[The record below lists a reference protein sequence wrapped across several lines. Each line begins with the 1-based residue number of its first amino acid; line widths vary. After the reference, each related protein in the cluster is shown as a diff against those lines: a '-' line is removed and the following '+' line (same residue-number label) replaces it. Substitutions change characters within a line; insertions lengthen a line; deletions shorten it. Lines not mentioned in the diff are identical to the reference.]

1 MILKVNLKM
10 PFLSLT
16 DKKERDRIAKEYAG
30 LASRLKDKFQKEKIA
45 DDQAKEKLIQK
56 TAPVTSVINSAVLGD
71 PDDEDT
77 EKAIIPVL
85 KKQTA
90 ELKKDNEALKKQ
102 QEIQNKELKKI
113 TSAVQNIPVDL
124 SDVLDQKT
132 EGFELDEIILNKNLK
147 NEIFD
152 LDHEFD
158 ANEREIIENAGYEL
172 PSEILANTATRS
184 LIENIY
190 HTAKNETSRLGNGL
204 HGKDPEIIEIKRKKW
219 DTMKKY
225 VENISIMI
233 KKLEKFEKNISNIE
247 SKSGNATDSEN
258 VIESQEGGGSPIC
271 QTTCIYYSDPN
282 ELIERLQLL
291 VASKNAGNNGV
302 LNEIS
307 AILDELHKRW
317 DLSKDD
323 YISLNKNLLS

>member
-1 MILKVNLKM
+1 MS
-10 PFLSLT
+10 FLSLT

-30 LASRLKDKFQKEKIA
+30 LTSRLKDRFQKEKIA
-45 DDQAKEKLIQK
+45 DAQTKEKLIQK
-56 TAPVTSVINSAVLGD
+56 TAPITSVINSAVLGD
-71 PDDEDT
+71 SDVEEDT
-77 EKAIIPVL
+77 EKAIVPIL

-90 ELKKDNEALKKQ
+90 ELQKDNEAIKKQ
-102 QEIQNKELKKI
+102 QDNQHKELKKI
-113 TSAVQNIPVDL
+113 TSAVRNLPFDL
-124 SDVLDQKT
+124 SEVLDQKT
-132 EGFELDEIILNKNLK
+132 EGLELDEHILSKNLE

-152 LDHEFD
+152 LDNEFKD
-158 ANEREIIENAGYEL
+158 DEREIIQDAGYEL
-172 PSEILANTATRS
+172 PSDILANTATRS
-184 LIENIY
+184 IIETIY
-190 HTAKNETSRLGNGL
+190 HNAKNATRTLGNGL
-204 HGKDPEIIEIKRKKW
+204 HGKDPNKVQEKEKKW
-219 DTMKKY
+219 KAMKKY
-225 VENISIMI
+225 IETISEMI
-233 KKLEKFEKNISNIE
+233 KKLEKFEDKISKIE
-247 SKSGNATDSEN
+247 SKSGKDTDSEN
-258 VIESQEGGGSPIC
+258 IIEIQEGNGLIEPSPIC